1 MQVSFHGSLRLWSVH
16 LCLHCSPCCCK
27 LPPLVSRQKQAVQTD
42 WQQQV
47 TAAKRTRSF
56 TGQLEQLWGWR
67 SNPGSC
73 SKAPLFINQLILAS
87 FSVQICYFFKYGW
100 EDSVVLYLCKMYFSV
115 QSDRHTVFE
124 FSSKYQ
130 LLVLTRIML
139 HSRSIVIA
147 FSYGKHLTLPK
158 QDSTSCWELKQDKPD
173 VHTAQVIFNWDELIV
188 LVLAFLFR
196 CSYQRW

>member
-1 MQVSFHGSLRLWSVH
+1 
-16 LCLHCSPCCCK
+16 
-27 LPPLVSRQKQAVQTD
+27 
-42 WQQQV
+42 
-47 TAAKRTRSF
+47 
-56 TGQLEQLWGWR
+56 
-67 SNPGSC
+67 
-73 SKAPLFINQLILAS
+73 
-87 FSVQICYFFKYGW
+87 
-100 EDSVVLYLCKMYFSV
+100 
-115 QSDRHTVFE
+115 
-124 FSSKYQ
+124 
-130 LLVLTRIML
+130 ML